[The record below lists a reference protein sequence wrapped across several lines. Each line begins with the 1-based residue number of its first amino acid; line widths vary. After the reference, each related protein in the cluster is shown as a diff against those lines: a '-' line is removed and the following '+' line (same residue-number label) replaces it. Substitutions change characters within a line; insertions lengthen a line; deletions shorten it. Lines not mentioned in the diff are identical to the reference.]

1 MSTPTVF
8 LYNLDNPRGA
18 KIRRLCM
25 PLGLR
30 TGLVSKDAYGQ
41 PLGELAAGRQP
52 ETPYAGE
59 GFDDEMMVLSDCP
72 GRLLELLLQS
82 FRRNKG
88 APVHL
93 KAVLTPTN
101 REGDSVALHAALCR
115 ELEAIRA
122 GQAAAHPQKPL

>member
-41 PLGELAAGRQP
+41 PLGSPRPPMPARA
-52 ETPYAGE
+52 
-59 GFDDEMMVLSDCP
+59 
-72 GRLLELLLQS
+72 
-82 FRRNKG
+82 
-88 APVHL
+88 
-93 KAVLTPTN
+93 LTT
-101 REGDSVALHAALCR
+101 R
-115 ELEAIRA
+115 
-122 GQAAAHPQKPL
+122 

>member
-72 GRLLELLLQS
+72 GRLLDLLLQS
-82 FRRNKG
+82 FRRNKV

-101 REGDSVALHAALCR
+101 RE
-115 ELEAIRA
+115 
-122 GQAAAHPQKPL
+122 

>member
-41 PLGELAAGRQP
+41 PLGELAAR
-52 ETPYAGE
+52 
-59 GFDDEMMVLSDCP
+59 
-72 GRLLELLLQS
+72 
-82 FRRNKG
+82 
-88 APVHL
+88 
-93 KAVLTPTN
+93 KAARDP
-101 REGDSVALHAALCR
+101 LCR
-115 ELEAIRA
+115 RGL
-122 GQAAAHPQKPL
+122 